1 MTSDPSQNPIITEG
15 FFTTSG
21 QTMNWYNGAADA
33 KIIASHDEET
43 DGQDDNWTTGWGWD
57 DAGLIRSDEFPSK
70 GNNSAGTD
78 LADYNLWVLIK
89 LGSPT
94 FGHDG

>member
-1 MTSDPSQNPIITEG
+1 MTKKQMDKMIIG
-15 FFTTSG
+15 LLAG
-21 QTMNWYNGAADA
+21 V
-33 KIIASHDEET
+33 
-43 DGQDDNWTTGWGWD
+43 WD